1 MSAGRAAVQD
11 RLAHRDHGVLAL
23 LAPEHVGRHRAGGE
37 QRVDHEAV
45 PGVDDLL
52 FPQVDDHDTA
62 ADAAAAPELVDERR
76 RLLVV
81 ELHPFPHVRQLQDL
95 VDAVVLAGL
104 DQLHHQLVVRDPE
117 VAEAPQPG
125 AAVHQEVE
133 QHPAGGREHLLQRVL
148 GRVGL
153 VDGPHQLRRDLR
165 EPLRPAVV
173 VVDHPGRRGRVG
185 VDDVVGGDGG
195 VANGL
200 AAVMVEHEMGVRR
213 VGEVGGDVAGPDLHL
228 PVLHV
233 LGMDEQDVAD
243 QPELLE
249 QHGTHQP
256 IEVTPGDQPVSLHRR
271 TQPPCQPA
279 SCLFRNWSVA
289 CFGP

>member
-1 MSAGRAAVQD
+1 MSA
-11 RLAHRDHGVLAL
+11 L
-23 LAPEHVGRHRAGGE
+23 
-37 QRVDHEAV
+37 
-45 PGVDDLL
+45 
-52 FPQVDDHDTA
+52 
-62 ADAAAAPELVDERR
+62 ELSDERR

-81 ELHPFPHVRQLQDL
+81 EIHPFLHVRQLQDL

-117 VAEAPQPG
+117 VAEAPEPG

-133 QHPAGGREHLLQRVL
+133 QHPAVGGQHLLQGVL

-153 VDGPHQLRRDLR
+153 VDGPHQVRRDAR

-173 VVDHPGRRGRVG
+173 VVDHPGRRRCVG

-213 VGEVGGDVAGPDLHL
+213 VGEVGGDVARADLHL
-228 PVLHV
+228 AVLYV

-243 QPELLE
+243 HLELLE
-249 QHGTHQP
+249 QHSTHQP
-256 IEVTPGDQPVSLHRR
+256 IEVTPGDQPVSLRAQGATSSIGQGGR
-271 TQPPCQPA
+271 PVSLRSAALARPLTDTAP
-279 SCLFRNWSVA
+279 LFPVDEAPRARSRPSRIRSSPNWYSL
-289 CFGP
+289 P